1 MGMLAL
7 TGFGV
12 RIATALLATILEV
25 AWRGWSFL
33 DVTLIPAQLTYP
45 WFCTSAGLNLG
56 LRLGHPRPSIR
67 RLRVSLRTLIVR
79 VAYAG
84 LIFGLGP
91 ASSIAGRF
99 HPASH
104 RIYLIK

>member
-33 DVTLIPAQLTYP
+33 DVTLIPASSLIHGFALGRTQPGPTAGASE
-45 WFCTSAGLNLG
+45 TVESGASAL
-56 LRLGHPRPSIR
+56 
-67 RLRVSLRTLIVR
+67 V
-79 VAYAG
+79 
-84 LIFGLGP
+84 
-91 ASSIAGRF
+91 
-99 HPASH
+99 
-104 RIYLIK
+104 